1 MQPKIQS
8 SPWLCE
14 VVAVNS
20 VRRPILLPSTVLTS
34 TQGIVTQFTVQA
46 YPINIVWG
54 GFRLYDAGKAEE
66 LYAALHDF
74 VPQDANSGEEAIIF
88 TDIIAAGGLKTFVV
102 FYYYGNPQPPTTGP
116 LARFLAIPSILDT
129 TKSQS
134 YADLVR
140 TAHRGDLRS

>member
-1 MQPKIQS
+1 M
-8 SPWLCE
+8 
-14 VVAVNS
+14 
-20 VRRPILLPSTVLTS
+20 VLTS

-46 YPINIVWG
+46 YPINKVWG

-66 LYAALHDF
+66 LYGALHNF
-74 VPQDANSGEEAIIF
+74 VPQNANSEEEAIIF

-102 FYYYGNPQPPTTGP
+102 FYFHGNPQPPTTGP

-140 TAHRGDLRS
+140 ASHRGDLRS